1 MTRHIARKSHCITN
15 LLSPKAPGVHPYWEH
30 RKLEVMVS
38 AGSRTF
44 MILAIFLLMAAAPA
58 NAQLT
63 AGAVTPQSGSSTSSS
78 NSSSSGGTS
87 GPAAPGT
94 QNSFQGSVPGRLEPG
109 VAQISLQ
116 NAIDRGLKT
125 NLGLLLS
132 GQDVVTARG
141 ERWKKLSALL
151 PNVTTTSY
159 VNGSQ
164 VDLAEF
170 GFNFKFPPT
179 VGFSIPSIVGPFGYF
194 DARGYVTQSILDLK
208 AINDTHAASQ
218 NIKAAQY
225 TAKDARDLVV
235 LAVGYNYLQAIA
247 DESRIQ
253 TVAAQVNTA
262 QALYDQASDQV
273 KAGTSPAI
281 DGLRAQVELKTR
293 QQQLIQAKNDFA
305 IQKLTLARVIG
316 LAPGQEFDLTDKSP
330 YEPFTGLTQ
339 EEALQRAYASR
350 SDFLAASATL
360 RAAEY
365 TKKSAR
371 AENYPSLAF
380 SGDYGVAGTYSTLG
394 THGVFDVRGTLTIPI
409 FQGGKVQGDEMEA
422 DAQVEQSRQKLE
434 NLRAQIDADVR
445 TAFLNLQSSAEQVEV
460 AKSNIDLAQ
469 QTLDQSRDRFAAG
482 VTDTV
487 EVVQSQ
493 EQVASANDS
502 YISSLYSFNYAKI
515 SLARAM
521 GLGEESVKQYFKGK

>member
-1 MTRHIARKSHCITN
+1 MIIGI
-15 LLSPKAPGVHPYWEH
+15 LLLV
-30 RKLEVMVS
+30 
-38 AGSRTF
+38 
-44 MILAIFLLMAAAPA
+44 AAAPA
-58 NAQLT
+58 HAQVAA
-63 AGAVTPQSGSSTSSS
+63 AGPVPSQNGSASSTSSS
-78 NSSSSGGTS
+78 NTIS
-87 GPAAPGT
+87 GPTAPST
-94 QNSFQGSVPGRLEPG
+94 QSSFQGSVPGKLEPG

-116 NAIDRGLKT
+116 NAIDRGLKA

-132 GQDVVTARG
+132 GQDVVNSRG
-141 ERWKKLSALL
+141 ERWRKLSALL

-159 VNGSQ
+159 VEGSQ
-164 VDLAEF
+164 VDLAEY
-170 GFNFKFPPT
+170 GFNFKFPPNL
-179 VGFSIPSIVGPFGYF
+179 GFTIPSVVGPFGYY
-194 DARGYVTQSILDLK
+194 DARGYVTQSLLDLK
-208 AINDTHAASQ
+208 AINDTHAATQ
-218 NIKAAQY
+218 NVKAAEY

-235 LAVGYNYLQAIA
+235 LTVGYNYLQAIA

-253 TVAAQVNTA
+253 TVAAQVDTA
-262 QALYDQASDQV
+262 QALYDQAADQV

-316 LAPGQEFDLTDKSP
+316 LAPGQEFNLTDKSP
-330 YEPFTGLTQ
+330 YEPFTGLTL

-350 SDFLAASATL
+350 SDYQAASATL
-360 RAAEY
+360 RASEY

-371 AENYPSLAF
+371 AGYYPSLAF
-380 SGDYGVAGTYSTLG
+380 SGDYGIAGTYSTLQ
-394 THGVFDVRGTLTIPI
+394 THGVFDVRGTLDIPI
-409 FQGGKVQGDEMEA
+409 FQGGKVHGDELVA

-434 NLRAQIDADVR
+434 NIRAQIDADVR
-445 TAFLNLQSSAEQVEV
+445 TAFLNLQSSAEQVDV
-460 AKSNIDLAQ
+460 ARSNIDLAQ

-493 EQVASANDS
+493 EQVATANDS
-502 YISSLYSFNYAKI
+502 YINSLYNFNYAKI

-521 GLGEESVKQYFKGK
+521 GLGEQGVREYFKGK